1 MLYSINATYPP
12 KFGIDCMDT
21 NKKDSSS
28 ASDTGILKG
37 LLVGGVIG
45 GLIVALTA
53 WIGPLLIDS
62 DLSENRLIQRL
73 AAAEDTLTGWD
84 LLAIPIL
91 ILIVL
96 ATHEIGHLLGGLS
109 QGMRFLLLI
118 VGPFGWHASVSGP
131 RFEWNTNVALMG
143 GIAAAIPTKVGT
155 ELRRQLL
162 VLIAGGPVF
171 SLLLAILAIAIA
183 SVADPHFAA
192 HCIFLAATSFGIF
205 LVTLIPVRAGGFMSD
220 GMQIIDVWRGGSA
233 AVERSA
239 LLQIFAQS
247 LDGVRPRDWDASA
260 IEQLSKMDSQ
270 DPVRLTGG
278 ALYLLYR
285 AMDSGNKADMVR
297 YSKLLE
303 DGVERYPSG
312 FKQSIYIELAI
323 CAWLIGDAD
332 AVRRFLSLSK
342 GGVVE
347 KSRRLLANAAL
358 AKLEGREEDCEQN
371 RLLAIR
377 ALATASDAG
386 QRKLTEDQLAAL
398 SAKAVC

>member
-1 MLYSINATYPP
+1 MLYSINAISRQAIRLYS
-12 KFGIDCMDT
+12 MDT
-21 NKKDSSS
+21 KKNRSSS
-28 ASDTGILKG
+28 ASDPGTLKG
-37 LLVGGVIG
+37 LLVGGAIG
-45 GLIVALTA
+45 GLIVALSA

-73 AAAEDTLTGWD
+73 VAAEDTLTTWD

-131 RFEWNTNVALMG
+131 RFEWNTNFALMG

-162 VLIAGGPVF
+162 VLIAGGPVS
-171 SLLLAILAIAIA
+171 SLFLTILAVAVA
-183 SVADPHFAA
+183 SVSNPRFAA
-192 HCIFLAATSFGIF
+192 YCIFIAATSFGIF
-205 LVTLIPVRAGGFMSD
+205 LVTLIPVRSGGFMSD

-239 LLQIFAQS
+239 LMQIFAQS

-260 IEQLSKMDSQ
+260 IDQLSKMDSK

-285 AMDSGNKADMVR
+285 AMDSGNHADIVQYR
-297 YSKLLE
+297 KLLE
-303 DGVERYPSG
+303 NSAERYPSG
-312 FKQSIYIELAI
+312 FKQSIYVELAI
-323 CAWLIGDAD
+323 CAWLVGDAD
-332 AVRRFLSLSK
+332 AVRRFLGLSK

-358 AKLEGREEDCEQN
+358 AKLEGREEDCEQK
-371 RLLAIR
+371 RLLAIKS
-377 ALATASDAG
+377 LATASDAG
-386 QRKLTEDQLAAL
+386 QRKLTEDQLAIL
-398 SAKAVC
+398 KQSSTG

>member
-37 LLVGGVIG
+37 PLVGGVIG

-73 AAAEDTLTGWD
+73 AAAEDSLTGWD

-171 SLLLAILAIAIA
+171 SLLLAILAIAIT

-233 AVERSA
+233 AVERST

-260 IEQLSKMDSQ
+260 IEQLSKMDSK

-323 CAWLIGDAD
+323 CAWLTGNAD
-332 AVRRFLSLSK
+332 AVRRFLSSSK

-358 AKLEGREEDCEQN
+358 AKLEGREDDCEQN

-386 QRKLTEDQLAAL
+386 QRKLTEDQLATL

>member
-1 MLYSINATYPP
+1 
-12 KFGIDCMDT
+12 
-21 NKKDSSS
+21 
-28 ASDTGILKG
+28 
-37 LLVGGVIG
+37 
-45 GLIVALTA
+45 
-53 WIGPLLIDS
+53 
-62 DLSENRLIQRL
+62 
-73 AAAEDTLTGWD
+73 
-84 LLAIPIL
+84 
-91 ILIVL
+91 
-96 ATHEIGHLLGGLS
+96 
-109 QGMRFLLLI
+109 LLI

-143 GIAAAIPTKVGT
+143 GIAAAIPSKVGT

-233 AVERSA
+233 AVERCA

-297 YSKLLE
+297 HSKLLE

-323 CAWLIGDAD
+323 CAWLIADAD
-332 AVRRFLSLSK
+332 AVRRFLGLSK

>member
-1 MLYSINATYPP
+1 
-12 KFGIDCMDT
+12 MDT

-28 ASDTGILKG
+28 AFDTGILEG

-96 ATHEIGHLLGGLS
+96 APHEIGHLLGGLS
-109 QGMRFLLLI
+109 HGMRFLLLI

-131 RFEWNTNVALMG
+131 RFEWNTNIALMG

-205 LVTLIPVRAGGFMSD
+205 LVTLIPVRAGGFISD

-297 YSKLLE
+297 YSKN
-303 DGVERYPSG
+303 
-312 FKQSIYIELAI
+312 
-323 CAWLIGDAD
+323 IGGWRREISVRLQ
-332 AVRRFLSLSK
+332 AVDLY
-342 GGVVE
+342 
-347 KSRRLLANAAL
+347 
-358 AKLEGREEDCEQN
+358 
-371 RLLAIR
+371 
-377 ALATASDAG
+377 
-386 QRKLTEDQLAAL
+386 
-398 SAKAVC
+398 

>member
-1 MLYSINATYPP
+1 M
-12 KFGIDCMDT
+12 
-21 NKKDSSS
+21 
-28 ASDTGILKG
+28 
-37 LLVGGVIG
+37 
-45 GLIVALTA
+45 
-53 WIGPLLIDS
+53 
-62 DLSENRLIQRL
+62 
-73 AAAEDTLTGWD
+73 
-84 LLAIPIL
+84 
-91 ILIVL
+91 
-96 ATHEIGHLLGGLS
+96 
-109 QGMRFLLLI
+109 
-118 VGPFGWHASVSGP
+118 
-131 RFEWNTNVALMG
+131 
-143 GIAAAIPTKVGT
+143 GT

-205 LVTLIPVRAGGFMSD
+205 LVTLIPVRAGGFISD

-297 YSKLLE
+297 YSKN
-303 DGVERYPSG
+303 
-312 FKQSIYIELAI
+312 
-323 CAWLIGDAD
+323 IGGWRREISVRLQ
-332 AVRRFLSLSK
+332 AVDLY
-342 GGVVE
+342 
-347 KSRRLLANAAL
+347 
-358 AKLEGREEDCEQN
+358 
-371 RLLAIR
+371 
-377 ALATASDAG
+377 
-386 QRKLTEDQLAAL
+386 
-398 SAKAVC
+398 